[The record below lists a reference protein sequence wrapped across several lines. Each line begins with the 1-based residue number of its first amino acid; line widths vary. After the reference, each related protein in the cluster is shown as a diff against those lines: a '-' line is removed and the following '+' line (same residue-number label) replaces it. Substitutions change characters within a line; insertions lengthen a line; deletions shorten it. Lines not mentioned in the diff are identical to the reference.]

1 LKRVVLLAIG
11 SHLCGGWPVNTRT
24 TDTLPRSLEVV
35 RRRFEK
41 WRRTRQAGSRIPKLL
56 WTAAVKM
63 AGIYGLHRTA
73 RALPVEYYSL
83 KKHIELAAAPE
94 GHRRATAFIELPPS
108 MPIESCGVT
117 LELKAA
123 ASPDLAALCRSF
135 WNPAS

>member
-1 LKRVVLLAIG
+1 
-11 SHLCGGWPVNTRT
+11 VNTRT

-117 LELKAA
+117 LELEDADGSKMRVDLKAA

>member
-1 LKRVVLLAIG
+1 M
-11 SHLCGGWPVNTRT
+11 NTRT
-24 TDTLPRSLEVV
+24 TGALPTSLEIV
-35 RRRFEK
+35 RQRFEK

-56 WTAAVKM
+56 WAAAVKM

-83 KKHIELAAAPE
+83 KKHVELAAAPE

-108 MPIESCGVT
+108 MPIESCGFT
-117 LELKAA
+117 LELEDADGSKMRVDLKAVTP
-123 ASPDLAALCRSF
+123 PDLAALCRSF

>member
-1 LKRVVLLAIG
+1 M
-11 SHLCGGWPVNTRT
+11 NTRT

-117 LELKAA
+117 LELEDADGSKMRVDLKAA

>member
-1 LKRVVLLAIG
+1 
-11 SHLCGGWPVNTRT
+11 VNTRT
-24 TDTLPRSLEVV
+24 TGTLPRSLEVV

-117 LELKAA
+117 LELEDADGSKMRVDLKAA

>member
-1 LKRVVLLAIG
+1 M
-11 SHLCGGWPVNTRT
+11 NTRT

-117 LELKAA
+117 LELEDAEGSKMRVDLKAA

>member
-1 LKRVVLLAIG
+1 
-11 SHLCGGWPVNTRT
+11 VNTRT
-24 TDTLPRSLEVV
+24 TDTLPTSLEVV

-41 WRRTRQAGSRIPKLL
+41 WRRTRQAGSRIPKVL
-56 WTAAVKM
+56 WAAAVKM

-83 KKHIELAAAPE
+83 KKHVELAAAPG

-108 MPIESCGVT
+108 MPIESCGFT
-117 LELKAA
+117 LELEDAEGSKMRVDLKAA
-123 ASPDLAALCRSF
+123 TPPDLAALCRSF

>member
-1 LKRVVLLAIG
+1 M
-11 SHLCGGWPVNTRT
+11 NTRT
-24 TDTLPRSLEVV
+24 TGTLPRSLEVV

-73 RALPVEYYSL
+73 RALLVEYYSL

-117 LELKAA
+117 LELEDADGSKMRVDLKAA

>member
-1 LKRVVLLAIG
+1 M
-11 SHLCGGWPVNTRT
+11 NTRT
-24 TDTLPRSLEVV
+24 TGTLPTSLEVV

-56 WTAAVKM
+56 WAAAVKM

-83 KKHIELAAAPE
+83 KKQVELAAAPG
-94 GHRRATAFIELPPS
+94 GHQRATAFIELPPS
-108 MPIESCGVT
+108 MPIESCGFT
-117 LELKAA
+117 LELEDADGSKMRVDLKAA
-123 ASPDLAALCRSF
+123 TPPDLAALCRSF